1 MQTDSPLVLSA
12 FRFLNSSS
20 SEDCLYLNI
29 WAPEQEDQFLP
40 VIVYIHG
47 GAFAYGG
54 VATEELDGIVWN
66 NCFETC
72 NLYTLSIIRNI
83 LCDVLNSNFP

>member
-1 MQTDSPLVLSA
+1 
-12 FRFLNSSS
+12 
-20 SEDCLYLNI
+20 LNI

-66 NCFETC
+66 NCF
-72 NLYTLSIIRNI
+72 
-83 LCDVLNSNFP
+83 